1 MKIARVRALWFSPTG
16 NAERVART
24 AAETIAE
31 SLGVA
36 PPEGVSL
43 NPPNARRTEYAFGPA
58 DFLVMACPVYA
69 GKLPNKILPD
79 LQSCLR
85 GNRTPAAALV
95 TFGNRAYDNALA
107 ELVSV
112 LTADGF
118 VTVSAAA
125 LVGEHAFTGKLGGGR
140 PGVMDM
146 WELRDFARET
156 ADAVRNLSA
165 SADASVSPDVG
176 AGFAPVRVP
185 GDPGAPYYV
194 PKDADGLPAKFLKAK
209 PKLNAR
215 CNRCGACARLCPM
228 GAIDPRDVSNVP
240 GTCIKCQACV
250 TRCTRRA
257 RYFDDPAFLSHVAML
272 EQYFTDPKSNAFFFA
287 NSPENQE

>member
-1 MKIARVRALWFSPTG
+1 MNIERVRAFYFSPTG
-16 NAERVART
+16 NAERAAVTIART
-24 AAETIAE
+24 VAE
-31 SLGVA
+31 SLGV
-36 PPEGVSL
+36 PLETFSL
-43 NPPNARRTEYAFGPA
+43 NRPEARKRQYVFTPT
-58 DFLVMACPVYA
+58 DFLVIACPVYA

-85 GNRTPAAALV
+85 GKRTPAAALV

-112 LTADGF
+112 LTENGF

-125 LVGEHAFTGKLGGGR
+125 LVGEHAFTDKLGGGR
-140 PGVMDM
+140 PGVTDI
-146 WELRDFARET
+146 WELRDFARKT
-156 ADAVRNLSA
+156 ADAVRNLSV
-165 SADASVSPDVG
+165 SADASMSPDVG

-194 PKDADGLPAKFLKAK
+194 PKGADGLPAKFLKAK
-209 PKLNAR
+209 PKINAR
-215 CNRCGACARLCPM
+215 CDACGACARLCPM
-228 GAIDPRDVSNVP
+228 GAIDPRDVSSVP

-272 EQYFTDPKSNAFFFA
+272 ERTFTESKNNAFFYA

>member
-43 NPPNARRTEYAFGPA
+43 NPPDARRKEYAFGPA
-58 DFLVMACPVYA
+58 DFLVIACPVYA

-85 GNRTPAAALV
+85 GKRTPAAALV

-112 LTADGF
+112 LTENGF
-118 VTVSAAA
+118 LTISAAA
-125 LVGEHAFTGKLGGGR
+125 LVGEHAFTDKLGGGR
-140 PGVMDM
+140 PGVTDI
-146 WELRDFARET
+146 WELRDFARKT
-156 ADAVRNLSA
+156 ADTLSA
-165 SADASVSPDVG
+165 SMSPPSGGRCRG
-176 AGFAPVRVP
+176 ATEGGFTPVRVP

-194 PKDADGLPAKFLKAK
+194 PKGADGLPAKFLKAK
-209 PKLNAR
+209 PKVNAR
-215 CNRCGACARLCPM
+215 CNRCGACVRLCPM
-228 GAIDPRDVSNVP
+228 GAIDPRDVSSVP

-272 EQYFTDPKSNAFFFA
+272 ERTFTEPKNNAFFYA
-287 NSPENQE
+287 NSP

>member
-1 MKIARVRALWFSPTG
+1 MKIERVRALWFSPTG

-43 NPPNARRTEYAFGPA
+43 NPPEARRKEYAFGPA
-58 DFLVMACPVYA
+58 DFLVIACPVYA

-85 GNRTPAAALV
+85 GNHTPAAALV
-95 TFGNRAYDNALA
+95 TFGNRAYDDALA

-112 LTADGF
+112 LTENGF

-125 LVGEHAFTGKLGGGR
+125 LVGEHAFTDKLGGGR
-140 PGVMDM
+140 PGVTDI
-146 WELRDFARET
+146 WELRDFARKT
-156 ADAVRNLSA
+156 ADTLSV
-165 SADASVSPDVG
+165 SADFS
-176 AGFAPVRVP
+176 PVRVP
-185 GDPGAPYYV
+185 GDPAAPYYV
-194 PKDADGLPAKFLKAK
+194 PKGADGLPAKFLKAK
-209 PKLNAR
+209 PKINAR
-215 CNRCGACARLCPM
+215 CDNCGACVRLCPM
-228 GAIDPRDVSNVP
+228 GAIDPRDVSSVP

-272 EQYFTDPKSNAFFFA
+272 EQNFTEPESNAFFYA
-287 NSPENQE
+287 NPPENLELYG